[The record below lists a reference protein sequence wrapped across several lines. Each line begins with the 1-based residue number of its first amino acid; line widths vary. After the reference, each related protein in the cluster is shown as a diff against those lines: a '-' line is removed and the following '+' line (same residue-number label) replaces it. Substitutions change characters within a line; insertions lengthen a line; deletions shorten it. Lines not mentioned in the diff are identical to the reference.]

1 MIALIHDD
9 LVIGRA
15 TGIVGPEI
23 PLALIDLPDARLRL
37 DDGAVVDVGSEPRT
51 FFIDAAGLKHLRAAP
66 GRVALE
72 CSYDAKLVTDGV
84 GGWRV
89 LDAVEAAKAALI
101 DYLKDLRWQREQA
114 GTVWNGWPIH
124 TDDRSQGKYLAE
136 LQAIALDD
144 RVDGDLW
151 KFADGLFRPVPNADF
166 PALAKAARAHVRTM
180 FGIEA
185 TVLAAIE
192 AGMITTTAEVDA
204 AFAG

>member
-37 DDGAVVDVGSEPRT
+37 DGDAIVDVGPAPRT
-51 FFIDAAGLKHLRAAP
+51 FFIDGAGQKHLRAAP
-66 GRVALE
+66 GRFALD
-72 CSYDAKLVTDGV
+72 CSYDAKLVTDGA
-84 GGWRV
+84 GGWRA
-89 LDAVEAAKAALI
+89 LDAGEAAKVALI
-101 DYLKDLRWQREQA
+101 DYLKDLRWQKEQA

-144 RVDGDLW
+144 RVDGDAW
-151 KFADGLFRPVPNADF
+151 KFADGLFRPVSNADF
-166 PALAKAARAHVRTM
+166 PALAKAARAHVREM

-185 TVLAAIE
+185 AVLGAIE
-192 AGMITTTAEVDA
+192 SGTITTTAEIDA
-204 AFAG
+204 AFA